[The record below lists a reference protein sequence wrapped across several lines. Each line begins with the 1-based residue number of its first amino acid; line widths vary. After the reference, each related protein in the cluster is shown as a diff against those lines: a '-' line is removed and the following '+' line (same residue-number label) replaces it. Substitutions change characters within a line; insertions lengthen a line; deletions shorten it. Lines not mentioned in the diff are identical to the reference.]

1 MTVSTVLI
9 CLMPES
15 NKWLQARHIQKE
27 ASNGKIESIKYFMK
41 SREIIKTTALLSFI
55 FSASQM
61 SLFGLTLSVDS
72 RGHQTSRFVQNQFSN
87 QETVL
92 LCLLIWR
99 FLIRVLTVKLFI
111 QFGFDIPFYSVAG
124 NVLANFAIL
133 GMVDALAN
141 IILCFASRWLT
152 RRFLNVLSFSCLGV
166 CCLIVG
172 FIRLYAS
179 DHHLLAGEFEWNCSI
194 M

>member
-1 MTVSTVLI
+1 MMVGVSGMILTIMAFLTESWQEYTKCIFVLMTVSTVLI

-87 QETVL
+87 
-92 LCLLIWR
+92 
-99 FLIRVLTVKLFI
+99 
-111 QFGFDIPFYSVAG
+111 
-124 NVLANFAIL
+124 
-133 GMVDALAN
+133 
-141 IILCFASRWLT
+141 
-152 RRFLNVLSFSCLGV
+152 
-166 CCLIVG
+166 
-172 FIRLYAS
+172 
-179 DHHLLAGEFEWNCSI
+179 
-194 M
+194 